1 MKGFYKYIL
10 IFLVL
15 VTTVCHAQRNKQQE
29 LEEQRQAVLSQIK
42 QIEAILFK
50 TRGEKKSVLTEVE
63 DINKR
68 IAARENL
75 IRVTNQQANFLTRNI
90 NSNMSQ
96 IDQLRTELTTLKK
109 DYAAM
114 IQQSY
119 KSKSQ
124 QSRVMF
130 LLSSESFLQAYK
142 RVQYMKQ
149 YANHRRKQGESIK
162 EKTLQIQDI
171 NKGLIEQRKQK
182 DALIAENKKAKQT
195 LENEQQ
201 AQQALVATLKKDE
214 GKFASQIKAKQKE
227 ADRLDKEIDALVRE
241 AIAKANRAAAA
252 TNKAASSATKTTS
265 KRALFAMTPEAKI
278 TAAGFTSNKGKLPW
292 PVAQGVVVGK
302 YGTHRHPTLPNV
314 TRSNSGVEIATSE
327 LETVRAVFD
336 GEVMEIQQLKGANK
350 AIMVRHGNYIT
361 VYSHMTALTV
371 KKGDK
376 VKTKQALGKVSKNAS
391 SGKYILKFYI
401 YKDDTKMNPAEWVY
415 QM

>member
-1 MKGFYKYIL
+1 MKATQKYIL
-10 IFLVL
+10 AFVL
-15 VTTVCHAQRNKQQE
+15 LAVTVCTAQRNKQQE

-42 QIEAILFK
+42 QIEAVLFK

-68 IAARENL
+68 ISARENL
-75 IRVTNQQANFLTRNI
+75 IRVTNQQANYLTRNI
-90 NSNMSQ
+90 NANMSQ
-96 IDQLRTELTTLKK
+96 IEQLRAELTTLKE

-114 IQQSY
+114 IQKSY

-149 YANHRRKQGESIK
+149 YAAHRRKQGESIK
-162 EKTLQIQDI
+162 EKTLQIQEI
-171 NKGLIEQRKQK
+171 NKGLIAQRKQK
-182 DALIAENKKAKQT
+182 DQLIAENKKAKQQ
-195 LENEQQ
+195 LETEQKQ
-201 AQQALVATLKKDE
+201 QQALVATLKKNE
-214 GKFASQIKAKQKE
+214 SSYASQIRAKQKE
-227 ADRLDKEIDALVRE
+227 ADRLDKEIDALVRA
-241 AIAKANRAAAA
+241 AIAKS
-252 TNKAASSATKTTS
+252 NKAAGETTKNTTT
-265 KRALFAMTPEAKI
+265 RARFAMTPEAKLV
-278 TAAGFTSNKGKLPW
+278 AAGFTSNKGKLPW

-327 LETVRAVFD
+327 HETVRAVFD
-336 GEVMEIQQLKGANK
+336 GEVMEIQQLKGSNK
-350 AIMVRHGNYIT
+350 AIMIRHGNFIT
-361 VYSHMTALTV
+361 VYSNLSSLTV

-376 VKTKQALGKVSKNAS
+376 VATKQPLGQVSKNAAT
-391 SGKYILKFYI
+391 GKYLLKFYI
-401 YKDDTKMNPAEWVY
+401 YKDDAKMNPAEWVY